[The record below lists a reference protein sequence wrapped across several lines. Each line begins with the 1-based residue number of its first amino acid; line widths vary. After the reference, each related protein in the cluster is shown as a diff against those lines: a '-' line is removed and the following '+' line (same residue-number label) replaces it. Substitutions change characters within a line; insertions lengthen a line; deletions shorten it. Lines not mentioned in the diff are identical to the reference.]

1 MQPTPFR
8 LTTSRLVLA
17 GILGCTALVI
27 PALLPALAADLSAI
41 VHRPSA
47 DVHGGPDFATPIIA
61 TLNRNAPVRISGQ
74 KGLWYQ
80 LAMPTGKP
88 GFVRVNEVRMAYAGK
103 DNSDANLRVLFTG
116 KAGKGRVTETAGVR
130 GLDESDLQSASFD
143 SAELAKLDRYQL
155 SPQAAAAQARAQG
168 LADTT
173 VAYAG
178 EAKAAPPGAGNT
190 ATQEQK
196 RGGLAIARSL
206 LSRFGGSAVGDSAMS
221 VADKSVGKSE
231 EEQSAEELAL
241 GPEIAGR
248 ILGAA
253 PLWQDDAAQRRVNR
267 IGRWVASHSS
277 RPELPWTFGVIDTPE
292 VNAFAAPG
300 GYVLMTRGMYDLL
313 ADDDEVAGV
322 LGHEISHV
330 VQRDHYNVI
339 HKQEMA
345 AAGEEAIA
353 GQVNVGGGLAGSMAK
368 DYVRR
373 HGAAVMLTSLDRGAE
388 YRCDEA
394 AEIYL
399 ARSGFNPLGLYAVL
413 QKMTAMGTA
422 SPRMAQLY
430 KTHPPLADRL
440 DRIDGRNFA
449 GLEQYTQRK

>member
-1 MQPTPFR
+1 MQSFPRR
-8 LTTSRLVLA
+8 LTISTRWLA
-17 GILGCTALVI
+17 GIAGCVALAMVLI
-27 PALLPALAADLSAI
+27 PALAADLSAI
-41 VHRPSA
+41 VHKPSV
-47 DVHGGPDFATPIIA
+47 DVHSGPDFATPTIA
-61 TLNRNAPVRISGQ
+61 QLKRNAPVRISGQ
-74 KGLWYQ
+74 EGLWYR
-80 LAMPTGKP
+80 LAMATGTS
-88 GFVRVNEVRMAYAGK
+88 GFVRVNDVRMAYAGK
-103 DNSDANLRVLFTG
+103 GNSDAGLNVLFTG

-130 GLDESDLQSASFD
+130 GLDESDLQSASYD
-143 SAELAKLDRYQL
+143 SAQLAKLDGYRL

-168 LADTT
+168 LDDTA
-173 VAYAG
+173 VAYAA
-178 EAKAAPPGAGNT
+178 EAKTAAPGAANS
-190 ATQEQK
+190 ATREQK

-206 LSRFGGSAVGDSAMS
+206 LSQFGGSSIGNSAMN
-221 VADKSVGKSE
+221 VADRSAGKSE
-231 EEQSAEELAL
+231 DEQSAEELAL

-253 PLWQDDAAQRRVNR
+253 PLWQDDAAQKRVNR
-267 IGRWVASHSS
+267 IGRWLASHSS

-313 ADDDEVAGV
+313 ADDGEVAGV

-339 HKQEMA
+339 HKQEVA
-345 AAGEEAIA
+345 SAGEEAIA
-353 GQVNVGGGLAGSMAK
+353 GHVNVGGGIAGSMAK
-368 DYVRR
+368 DYVRK

-388 YRCDEA
+388 YRSDEA

-422 SPRMAQLY
+422 SPRLAQLY
-430 KTHPPLADRL
+430 RTHPPLAERL
-440 DRIDGRNFA
+440 DRIDSRGFA
-449 GLEQYTQRK
+449 GLAQYTQRR